1 MLVLHI
7 SFFLTT
13 DLLLLFIINLTS
25 LFVWQF
31 ANLMFIYL
39 IIYYAETLLNV
50 IFFFLGTHLLILRK
64 QRRGG
69 VIFVHTWSH
78 QHSEKLGNWCS
89 RLYSRNSNMTLIII
103 HIHQSR
109 IISVWGRKEK
119 KNGGWVGG
127 GELVWSGR
135 RSAKYHRKK
144 VFALLQMQEYTLV
157 PSVCFAQQQAEDP
170 GCQSIT
176 EKTDQISNGNF
187 QLSILSWHLWQYS
200 YELFY
205 EHILHFHVFKC
216 VLSVING

>member
-1 MLVLHI
+1 
-7 SFFLTT
+7 
-13 DLLLLFIINLTS
+13 
-25 LFVWQF
+25 
-31 ANLMFIYL
+31 MFIYL

-64 QRRGG
+64 QRRGV

-144 VFALLQMQEYTLV
+144 VFALLQNARVHTGAISLFCTTAGWR
-157 PSVCFAQQQAEDP
+157 PWLSVYYRKDW
-170 GCQSIT
+170 
-176 EKTDQISNGNF
+176 SNF
-187 QLSILSWHLWQYS
+187 KWQLSTIHPVMTLMTIFIRVVLWT
-200 YELFY
+200 
-205 EHILHFHVFKC
+205 HFAFPC
-216 VLSVING
+216 I